1 MEEVNIYNRN
11 KALVV
16 TVVVH
21 VTVLLLMLLS
31 FKGCVNMEDMETSSG
46 GLMVSFGEVNAGG
59 GDPNADPVS
68 RPQDEPVVDPNPN
81 TPDPNSSP
89 DAMETNDNSDA
100 PAVNKA
106 EKKEPT
112 KKETKKKQMDSEFA
126 KRMEQLK
133 KRKGNNNDGEGE
145 GENDGK
151 EGDPDSD
158 NDGPPGTGQ
167 GPVGSG
173 QLTGLSGFGWG
184 EIPSPRN
191 TQQKFGTVKLEF
203 CLDKYGRFIGQ
214 PTIAAG
220 STTTDA
226 YLVRITKENILRVKF
241 SPTGGVKSTNCGIYT
256 VHYKRGQ

>member
-1 MEEVNIYNRN
+1 
-11 KALVV
+11 
-16 TVVVH
+16 
-21 VTVLLLMLLS
+21 
-31 FKGCVNMEDMETSSG
+31 MEDMETSSG
-46 GLMVSFGEVNAGG
+46 GVMVSFGEVNAGG

-100 PAVNKA
+100 PTVNKA
-106 EKKEPT
+106 DERKPDKKVNEEPSIDPALQERLN
-112 KKETKKKQMDSEFA
+112 KIKN
-126 KRMEQLK
+126 RP
-133 KRKGNNNDGEGE
+133 KGTDGEGEGE

-158 NDGPPGTGQ
+158 NDGPPGSGQ

-191 TQQKFGTVKLEF
+191 TRQIFGTVSLEF
-203 CLDKYGRFIGQ
+203 CLDKHGRFVGE
-214 PTIAAG
+214 TRTAG
-220 STTTDA
+220 GATTNNA
-226 YLVRITKENILRVKF
+226 YLVKITKENLMRVKF
-241 SPTGGVKSTNCGIYT
+241 NPKGGVKDLNCGIYT